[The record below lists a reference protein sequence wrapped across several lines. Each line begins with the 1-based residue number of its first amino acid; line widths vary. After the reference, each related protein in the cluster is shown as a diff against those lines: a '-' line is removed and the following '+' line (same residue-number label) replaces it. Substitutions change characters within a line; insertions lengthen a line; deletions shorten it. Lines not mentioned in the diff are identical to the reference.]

1 MRPLSEARQGI
12 KKTKA
17 VFFDFDGVFTDNT
30 VLVDSNGVESV
41 TCWRSDGLGLSK
53 LKNIGFAH
61 WIISTE
67 TNNVV
72 SLRAQK
78 LKIECV
84 QGVENKLVTLS
95 ELISEMKLDF
105 SEVIYV
111 GNDINDLDCLES
123 VGVPV
128 IVADAHADVNNPK
141 FYRTKAAGGYG
152 AVREVCDFIYSIYSQ
167 SEVRNEQ

>member
-1 MRPLSEARQGI
+1 MRSLLEARKVL

-30 VLVDSNGVESV
+30 VIVGSDGSESV
-41 TCWRSDGLGLSK
+41 RCWRGDGLGLLK
-53 LKNIGFAH
+53 LKKIGFVH

-84 QGVENKLVTLS
+84 QGVESKLEKLS
-95 ELISEMKLDF
+95 ALMSEMKLDF

-111 GNDINDLDCLES
+111 GNDINDLECLES
-123 VGVPV
+123 VGTPI
-128 IVADAHADVNNPK
+128 IVADAHADVNNPN

-152 AVREVCDFIYSIYSQ
+152 AVREVCDFIFSVHSQ
-167 SEVRNEQ
+167 GEV